1 MEIKMKAF
9 LSHTSSD
16 KDLVGIVQEKLGK
29 KNAWYDAVDIENGES
44 IPDKIN
50 EGLRF
55 ATHYILFWSKKAQE
69 SGWVNA
75 ELNAAFVRMM
85 ANKCKFMIFVL
96 DSTPLPELLQPYK
109 YDNVD
114 KSDLEN
120 ASNIIVKKIFAY
132 DGMETKLSEFVNRT
146 KELGDIETAVRE
158 GYKLIILQGILGIR
172 LTVTGH
178 PAKSSRLWKR

>member
-1 MEIKMKAF
+1 
-9 LSHTSSD
+9 
-16 KDLVGIVQEKLGK
+16 
-29 KNAWYDAVDIENGES
+29 
-44 IPDKIN
+44 
-50 EGLRF
+50 
-55 ATHYILFWSKKAQE
+55 
-69 SGWVNA
+69 
-75 ELNAAFVRMM
+75 
-85 ANKCKFMIFVL
+85 MIFVL